1 MTPEERVKGLG
12 EKIASDCAGSATP
25 FTDYILHERIEK
37 LIAQIVREAI
47 EEEREA
53 CARVADEFVAMA
65 EESDGWLGNTG
76 LQKATARRIARLIRM
91 RSKR

>member
-1 MTPEERVKGLG
+1 MTPEER
-12 EKIASDCAGSATP
+12 ATR
-25 FTDYILHERIEK
+25 TTW
-37 LIAQIVREAI
+37 QIVNYFSPLLAKGKTLDSKPIWESVFNAICEAV

-53 CARVADEFVAMA
+53 CARVADEFVVMG